1 VAGPEAGTLSPGT
14 VVHRGWQLMLLLER
28 YNRALLRWQIKPK
41 QEFMASCKGNG
52 MGRSFDRDLED
63 PALLKPGG
71 APLVP
76 APCNA
81 AAGRRVRE
89 VPLARNGCS

>member
-1 VAGPEAGTLSPGT
+1 
-14 VVHRGWQLMLLLER
+14 MLLER

-41 QEFMASCKGNG
+41 QEFMASGKGNG
-52 MGRSFDRDLED
+52 MGRSFDRDWED
-63 PALLKPGG
+63 PALYKRGG

-76 APCNA
+76 APNNA

-89 VPLARNGCS
+89 VLLARNGRS